1 VSYTCKDSCEEWMRY
16 TFMEKWKI
24 TFLYVFHLRT

>member
-16 TFMEKWKI
+16 TYSWKYI
-24 TFLYVFHLRT
+24 SYLLVCVPS